1 MARPT
6 LEDIRHNIG
15 DAMVSNL
22 WSVAFVRSPF
32 ALSNQGT
39 FIDQLNFRAVSAEVP
54 KRTGNSLEITI
65 RGHKVKQPG
74 DYDYSGQITLTLVE
88 SDANS
93 PVHPFIRAWREAIIG
108 TNTGY
113 QAPKGEIETEVILTR
128 LNRQNGIQTAGATT
142 WTLVGAFLEDYE
154 LGEMTETGDIIQPT
168 ITLSYDYFYEGSFA
182 NVQLNPEFP
191 TVEDSEI
198 IVP

>member
-22 WSVAFVRSPF
+22 WSVGFVRSPD
-32 ALSNQGT
+32 ALNNQGQ
-39 FIDQLNFRAVSAEVP
+39 FFDELNFRAVSAEVP

-88 SDANS
+88 SDFDS
-93 PVHPFIRAWREAIIG
+93 PVHAFIRAWREAIIG

-113 QAPKGEIETEVILTR
+113 QAPKSEIETEVVLQR
-128 LNRQNGIQTAGATT
+128 LNRQNQDNLNGATT
-142 WTLVGAFLEDYE
+142 WTLVGVYLEDYE
-154 LGEMTETGDIIQPT
+154 LGEMTETGDIIQPS

-182 NVQLNPEFP
+182 NVQKNSEFP
-191 TVEDSEI
+191 TVEL
-198 IVP
+198 